1 MIPISGYL
9 VLTAVNYLRHGL
21 VQYLRDTYG
30 NGTTLLFFKKW
41 YERTYDVTNSLVTTK
56 GIGLRWASLA
66 AIIERNQFRYI
77 KIQLKSKDFSTRL
90 WGITKEFV
98 GIIPPAPRSEDYCVE
113 QSFNKSKLVY
123 YNRLLSSY

>member
-56 GIGLRWASLA
+56 GIGLRCASLA

-77 KIQLKSKDFSTRL
+77 KIQPKSKDFSTRL
-90 WGITKEFV
+90 WGITTEFLEF
-98 GIIPPAPRSEDYCVE
+98 IP
-113 QSFNKSKLVY
+113 QSLASKSVVLG
-123 YNRLLSSY
+123 

>member
-9 VLTAVNYLRHGL
+9 VLTAVNYLWNGF

-56 GIGLRWASLA
+56 GIGLRCASLA

-77 KIQLKSKDFSTRL
+77 KIQPKSKDFSTRL

-98 GIIPPAPRSEDYCVE
+98 EIIPPAPRSEVYCVE
-113 QSFNKSKLVY
+113 PTFNKSKLVY
-123 YNRLLSSY
+123 YNRSLSSY